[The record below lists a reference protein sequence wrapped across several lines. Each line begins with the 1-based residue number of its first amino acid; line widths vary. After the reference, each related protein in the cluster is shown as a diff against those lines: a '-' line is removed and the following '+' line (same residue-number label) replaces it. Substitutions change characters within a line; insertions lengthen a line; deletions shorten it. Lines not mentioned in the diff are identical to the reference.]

1 MALTYYSSPQAYTPA
16 YNDQTIVYS
25 SDQVVVA
32 DFKYIVLVEV
42 NGGTVFSNE
51 ILPRPDGYLVYD
63 PREIVQNYIT
73 RVYFNPTCVTCEYA
87 NGKSCS
93 VSVTVKEYYS
103 GAVQTTSNVSYIA
116 FDACLNDDDFRAY
129 NYLNYVSAST
139 NVKLLSSVNLEYN
152 NPEILADVKND
163 IWIHFFRNNC
173 TSIRLRVYNQLAVL
187 QGTITLSIPT
197 TNNFIYYAN
206 IGYKT
211 LVANGYTP
219 LDGWYVEVAI
229 LNSTTVYYSSTYT
242 FTDLHTKYD
251 KYTVQYLKRNGNIQ
265 RFNFEM
271 ISSITVNKKDNTVR
285 LNPKRLNSGIYSSNS
300 WDAEVKTVST
310 KSTKQIVLN
319 TNWITPEQLDAL
331 EELWDSPVKW
341 IVDSNNVYKSFTL
354 TDSSMSMNKGFTD
367 PLISMKI
374 TCEYDVQETRQRGL

>member
-1 MALTYYSSPQAYTPA
+1 MALVFCSSPQPYTPA
-16 YNDQTIVYS
+16 YNDQTIVYNS
-25 SDQVVVA
+25 NQVAVT
-32 DFKYIVLVEV
+32 DFKYIVDVQV
-42 NGGTVFSNE
+42 NGGTVFSND

-73 RVYFNPTCVTCEYA
+73 RDYFDPTSVTCKYA

-93 VSVTVKEYYS
+93 VVVTVKEYYS
-103 GAVQTTSNVSYIA
+103 GVVQTTSNVNYIA

-211 LVANGYTP
+211 LVNQGYTP

-229 LNSTTVYYSSTYT
+229 LNVTTVYYSSTYT

-271 ISSITVNKKDNTVR
+271 ISSITLNKKDNTVR
-285 LNPKRLNSGIYSSNS
+285 LNPKRLNSGIYGSNS

-319 TNWITPEQLDAL
+319 TNWITPEQLAAL